1 MGNRVA
7 VPLLEVAGYHVDALL
22 TTLFSSMYVHEGQC
36 LDWSA
41 LSPVVS
47 GLAVALAHPRGG
59 GHVAADVSGMSKE
72 VTMHD
77 YDAAITG
84 YIGSVDL
91 LTQVAQFIRSL
102 KKVKPVMWVCDPV
115 LGDNG
120 HLYVAPAMVETY
132 IREALPLADFITPN
146 HFELQCLVRR
156 TTEFNRVT
164 EVKEACVQLI
174 KEHQLKGV
182 ICTSVPIDDRLVLVG
197 VYTDHDVLHTFHQI
211 IVKHDVY
218 YGGAGDFFTA
228 AFVLAMEKFNWQA
241 VEKATLLALRCTQQC
256 IKRSMESP
264 EPRVDIN
271 VIGSLHPVLDI
282 LNE

>member
-36 LDWSA
+36 LDWRA

-47 GLAVALAHPRGG
+47 GLAVALAHPWGG

-72 VTMHD
+72 VTLHD

-84 YIGSVDL
+84 YIGSADL
-91 LTQVAQFIRSL
+91 LTEVAQFINSL
-102 KKVKPVMWVCDPV
+102 KKVKPVIWVCDPV

-120 HLYVAPAMVETY
+120 RLYVAPAIVETY

-146 HFELQCLVRR
+146 HFELQCLVKRA
-156 TTEFNRVT
+156 TEFDSVA
-164 EVKEACVQLI
+164 EVKEACLQLVE
-174 KEHQLKGV
+174 EHQLRGV

-197 VYTDHDVLHTFHQI
+197 AYTDHHIVHTFDQN
-211 IVKHDVY
+211 IVKQDVY

-241 VEKATLLALRCTQQC
+241 VEKAALLALRCTQEC
-256 IKRSMESP
+256 IKISVESP

-271 VIGSLHPVLDI
+271 VIGSLHPVLHM